1 MFKRTHYRT
10 KEPKRANSCSGN
22 VIVVKDT
29 NEATNIYLLCAG
41 KYHYIGSTDRTIEE
55 RVGEHWRGNGS
66 AYTTWLIRNGYN
78 LTLARTWL
86 NYDKCVEFRLK
97 AWGGA
102 RPFCP
107 ICSGE
112 AAWKRARYEQYSI
125 EPAEKAPTEE
135 LPF

>member
-10 KEPKRANSCSGN
+10 KEPKKRSPCSGN
-22 VIVVKDT
+22 IIVVGDT
-29 NEATNIYLLCAG
+29 GEATDIYLLCA
-41 KYHYIGSTDRTIEE
+41 KDYHYIGSTDREIET
-55 RVGEHWRGNGS
+55 RVGEHWRGNG
-66 AYTTWLIRNGYN
+66 AAFTAWLKKKGYKPI
-78 LTLARTWL
+78 LARTWL
-86 NYDKCVEFRLK
+86 HYDKCVEFRLK

-112 AAWKRARYEQYSI
+112 AAWKRARYEQYII
-125 EPAEKAPTEE
+125 EPAEEAPAEE